1 VSDSDGMA
9 FVGWGPDAVA
19 WLTEIRVFNER
30 SWFHENKARYER
42 EVRGPMLALLDEL
55 AGLFGPG
62 KVFRPNRD
70 VRFSRNK
77 EPYKP
82 WVAATIGEEGRV
94 AARYVQL
101 DAERLLVGAGAYGF
115 EREALQRYRQAVLAE
130 ASGRPL
136 DEIVRALRDE
146 GYEIGGETLKRG
158 PRDVDPEHPRIG
170 LLKHTGLTM
179 RQTYEVDAWL
189 ADPGE
194 VLARVVPPL
203 VAAEPLLA
211 WMRDHVA

>member
-1 VSDSDGMA
+1 MSDVETSG
-9 FVGWGPDAVA
+9 FSGWGDEGRA
-19 WLTEIRVFNER
+19 WLAEIRLHNDRE
-30 SWFHENKARYER
+30 WFHANKVRYDR
-42 EVRGPMLALLDEL
+42 AVRAPMVALLDEL

-62 KVFRPNRD
+62 KIFRPNRD

-82 WVAATIGEEGRV
+82 WIAATIGETGRV

-130 ASGRPL
+130 ASGAPL
-136 DEIVRALRDE
+136 DEIVGVLRDD
-146 GYEIGGETLKRG
+146 GYAVGGDALKRG
-158 PRDVDPEHPRIG
+158 PRDVDPDHPRIE

-179 RQTYEVDAWL
+179 GCTFEVDAWL

-194 VLARVVPPL
+194 VLSRVVPPL

-211 WMRDHVA
+211 WIREHVA